1 MEIGGSSRTPSR
13 PFSMT
18 KWAFRDLNEMATSR
32 GCVLSGALGA
42 GALGRRHFR
51 RFFWVLVFFLRCR
64 CRKISITATP
74 PGFPAASGFHSPY
87 GPCYNCRCLL
97 LRRGVCACAAPP
109 AWAALWTVR
118 VAALFCLPLL
128 CCSCDSPSPF
138 VRALSSSVRVLRP
151 VMCKPQPWCPY
162 PWFPRGGGVHRA
174 AASWRWPSSCAGRRA
189 RAMARTL

>member
-1 MEIGGSSRTPSR
+1 MLVSWVSKALAIYTVAFYLFYPYYLWLFVGGSSRTPSR

-128 CCSCDSPSPF
+128 LF
-138 VRALSSSVRVLRP
+138 LRLA
-151 VMCKPQPWCPY
+151 VSFCARSLIFCA
-162 PWFPRGGGVHRA
+162 RA
-174 AASWRWPSSCAGRRA
+174 ATSDV
-189 RAMARTL
+189 

>member
-1 MEIGGSSRTPSR
+1 MGGVGIGGSSRTPSR

-42 GALGRRHFR
+42 GALGRRNFR
-51 RFFWVLVFFLRCR
+51 RFFGVLVFFLRCR

-109 AWAALWTVR
+109 RLGCPLDCPRRCLILLAFAV
-118 VAALFCLPLL
+118 LF
-128 CCSCDSPSPF
+128 
-138 VRALSSSVRVLRP
+138 LRLA
-151 VMCKPQPWCPY
+151 VSFCARSLIFCA
-162 PWFPRGGGVHRA
+162 RA
-174 AASWRWPSSCAGRRA
+174 ATSDV
-189 RAMARTL
+189 